1 MKKITRL
8 LILTTVVHTCFAS
21 CKPKQSFLYI
31 PLEKYKYRE
40 AKIQPGTELE
50 LLAFS
55 GGKKSDEESLYY
67 YQFLVLDMTTK
78 DTLRI
83 FTPLISI
90 DDPEEAGKKIV
101 TTPLEFDPDKHIT
114 TAYYEAK
121 DSITN
126 LMLQAAESF
135 KDYKSGDS
143 IDLNSLMGSINKKQF
158 VVINRSIP
166 EFDDPKYRAV
176 IGVLHFKDQPW

>member
-8 LILTTVVHTCFAS
+8 LILTSVILTSFAS

-31 PLEKYKYRE
+31 PLEKYKYME
-40 AKIQPGTELE
+40 AKIQPGRELE

-67 YQFLVLDMTTK
+67 YQFLVLDKATK

-83 FTPLISI
+83 FTPIISFESSEGTT
-90 DDPEEAGKKIV
+90 DKTY
-101 TTPLEFDPDKHIT
+101 TTPLQYDPGKGIT
-114 TAYYEAK
+114 TAFYEPK
-121 DSITN
+121 DSTVN
-126 LMLQAAESF
+126 FALQAESL
-135 KDYKSGDS
+135 KNYKSGDA

-158 VVINRSIP
+158 VVINRSMP
-166 EFDDPKYRAV
+166 EFDDPHYQAV